1 MGNPAEVN
9 VFTST
14 GREYCQNVLY
24 QSDVGHPAE
33 VAVFTSMAQ
42 AYNLDVAAKQWQ
54 NVDELQ
60 EEHWDWQ
67 EHTGMGCIWY
77 GIVFALAV

>member
-1 MGNPAEVN
+1 
-9 VFTST
+9 
-14 GREYCQNVLY
+14 
-24 QSDVGHPAE
+24 
-33 VAVFTSMAQ
+33 MAQ